1 MNEQTETTDPQQL
14 YLLLISVHGLIRG
27 KDLELGRDADTGG
40 QTKYVVELANALGQ
54 RPDVGRVDLLTRLI
68 LDDQVSDD
76 YTQATESLSPK
87 VQIVRIE
94 AGPPEYL
101 RKEELWDHLELFS
114 DNALSYIRSLGET
127 PTIIHGHYADA
138 GYVGLRLAHQL
149 GVPLVFTGH
158 SLGRVKRRRLLASGI
173 KRDLIEARYHI
184 TRRIEAEEE
193 TLGAAQLVITST
205 HQEIDEQYGLYDHYQ
220 PEQMQVIPPGT
231 DLNRFQPPDGSE
243 FSSRVAEDLGHF
255 LHDLEK
261 PMILALSRPDERKN
275 IATLIEAYGESA
287 TLQERA
293 NLVIVAG
300 NRDDIKEMDEG
311 PQDVLTEM
319 LLLIDR
325 YNLYGKVAYPKS
337 HHPDDVPLFYRL
349 AASLRGV
356 FINPALTEPFGLTLI
371 EAAASGLPVV
381 ATEDGGPQDIIGRC
395 KNGLLIDPLDKET
408 ITEAL
413 LNVLSDEFSW
423 YSMARNGL
431 RGVQEHYSWHAHTDL
446 YVKTVRPL
454 LEHMDEVPLRAPI
467 SRRPM
472 LHHDRAVFTD
482 LDQSLLGDPEAL
494 KEFCDFIRKNR
505 KCATFGIATGRR
517 LDSALRIM
525 KLNGIPMPDILITS
539 VGTEIH
545 YAPQLTVDRAWF
557 LHIDHLWMPRTVRRI
572 LSDLPG
578 LELQPKIS
586 QSRFKISY
594 YIDPEVSPSLDEINR
609 LLHQADQTVNS
620 FLSFGQYLDIVPVR
634 ASKGMALRYFADQWD
649 IPLEHTLVAGGS
661 GTDEDMIR
669 GNTLGVVVA
678 NRHGEELS
686 HLPNLERIYFSESGH
701 ARGIL
706 EAIDHYDFYGECRV
720 PENE

>member
-1 MNEQTETTDPQQL
+1 MNEQTQTTEPQQL

-40 QTKYVVELANALGQ
+40 QTKYVVELANALGR
-54 RPDVGRVDLLTRLI
+54 RPEVGRVDLLTRLV

-76 YTQATESLSPK
+76 YAQVTESLSPK

-114 DNALSYIRSLGET
+114 DNALNYIRSLGET
-127 PTIIHGHYADA
+127 PDVIHGHYADA
-138 GYVGLRLAHQL
+138 GHVGIQLAHQL

-173 KRDLIEARYHI
+173 KRDQIEARYHI

-193 TLGAAQLVITST
+193 TLSAAQLVITST
-205 HQEIDEQYGLYDHYQ
+205 HQEIDEQYGLYDHYR

-231 DLNRFQPPDGSE
+231 DLNRFQPPDGNE
-243 FSSRVAEDLGHF
+243 LSSSVAKDLARF
-255 LHDLEK
+255 LHAPEK

-275 IATLIEAYGESA
+275 ITTLIEAYGESS

-293 NLVIVAG
+293 NLIIVAG

-325 YNLYGKVAYPKS
+325 YNLYGKVAYPKT
-337 HHPDDVPLFYRL
+337 HQADDVPLFYRL
-349 AASLRGV
+349 AASSRGV

-371 EAAASGLPVV
+371 EAAASGLPLV
-381 ATEDGGPQDIIGRC
+381 ATEDGGPQDIIGYC
-395 KNGLLIDPLDKET
+395 KNGQLIDPLDKEAMT
-408 ITEAL
+408 DAL
-413 LNVLSDEFSW
+413 LSVLSDEFSW

-431 RGVQEHYSWHAHTDL
+431 RGVQEHYSWQAHTEVYL
-446 YVKTVRPL
+446 RSVFPL
-454 LEHMDEVPLRAPI
+454 LEQMEDIPLRAPT

-472 LHHDRAVFTD
+472 LYHDRAVFTD
-482 LDQSLLGDPEAL
+482 LDQSLLGDPDAL
-494 KEFCDFIRKNR
+494 KEFCEFIRKNR

-517 LDSALRIM
+517 LDSALRMM

-578 LELQPKIS
+578 LELQPKIT

-609 LLHQADQTVNS
+609 LLHQADQTVNT

-634 ASKGMALRYFADQWD
+634 ASKGLALRYFADQWD
-649 IPLEHTLVAGGS
+649 IPLEHILVAGGS

-686 HLPNLERIYFSESGH
+686 HLPNLERIYFSQSGH

-720 PENE
+720 PEND